1 LFHILIT
8 SFIFS
13 SVITFVFSF
22 ILLVL
27 LGSTNLIDTLH
38 SLRIPENQ
46 LILLSI
52 SFFIYLFTIDTLIG
66 YIVEII
72 TGKNFVYTIVLFFS
86 RIFAFYIIGALL
98 NLEHNSN
105 VPISIGIALVI
116 FIIEL
121 YSVLNSKKQSN
132 LNS

>member
-1 LFHILIT
+1 NIFTPIISIFVILSLLIFIWILRNEQKKQNNNIKLFHILIT

-72 TGKNFVYTIVLFFS
+72 T
-86 RIFAFYIIGALL
+86 
-98 NLEHNSN
+98 
-105 VPISIGIALVI
+105 
-116 FIIEL
+116 
-121 YSVLNSKKQSN
+121 
-132 LNS
+132 